1 MGKLWGMGFCRH
13 VDVVHNLE
21 GAAPLHQIF
30 GVNAEKRKVQLLVVK
45 SVTKCL
51 MRILD
56 RQKFGYSGSGAFG
69 KAF

>member
-1 MGKLWGMGFCRH
+1 MDFCRH
-13 VDVVHNLE
+13 VDVVHYLA
-21 GAAPLHQIF
+21 GAAPLHQIY
-30 GVNAEKRKVQLLVVK
+30 GVNVEKRKVQLLVVK

-56 RQKFGYSGSGAFG
+56 RQKFGYSRSGAFG